1 MKKKKKESN
10 IDFGSYSDLFMVMSF
25 VFLFMYVVSTI
36 NTGITVI
43 QERHRSQSERK
54 RLETTVAKYERKI
67 DTELNEEQKKEYDH
81 LTAGLLKL
89 KEDAKIAREY
99 QEKMAQLAIQKEKE
113 LDEYQET
120 INAMMIDKLKS
131 RESIQEKDKIITK
144 VTTESE
150 NVIKNQ
156 ERAIA
161 SLKEDLEV
169 KTHIL
174 DEKTAEIKK
183 RTLEVETIEKRVI
196 ELRTKE
202 VLAKNQAKELQELS
216 NVLTKKELELAN
228 AKKMQTSL
236 QNEKDSVVEN
246 SKAQLQKIQ
255 QERDSQARNAHAEFA
270 RLNDEKASI
279 KAQGQADLEQFK
291 KEKDLELAG
300 LKTKYLKATEGLRK
314 EIAVSLAGK
323 LSDSGLSASVNPST
337 GDVTVHFKNAYYD
350 YNSSVLKEAMKEEL
364 KVFIPLYAKSLFEN
378 KKYASSISS
387 VEIIGS
393 ASPSFKGKYV
403 NPRSMASADEKQAM
417 NYNMDLSYRRAKGI
431 FEYTFL
437 TNELAFEHK
446 DEILHLIKVSGTG
459 YLQAMDELVSLP
471 EASQDQKK
479 GFCGTY
485 NCEVFQ
491 KVTLR
496 FNLKDKVANK

>member
-1 MKKKKKESN
+1 MSDKKRMKKKKKESN

-67 DTELNEEQKKEYDH
+67 ETELNDEQKKEYEH

-113 LDEYQET
+113 LDVYQET
-120 INAMMIDKLKS
+120 INAMMVDKLKS
-131 RESIQEKDKIITK
+131 SESIREKDKIITK

-169 KTHIL
+169 KVQIL

-183 RTLEVETIEKRVI
+183 RTLEVENIEKRVT

-202 VLAKNQAKELQELS
+202 VLAKNQAKELQDLS
-216 NVLTKKELELAN
+216 TVLASKEHELEN
-228 AKKMQTSL
+228 AKKIHANL
-236 QNEKDSVVEN
+236 QNEKDS
-246 SKAQLQKIQ
+246 
-255 QERDSQARNAHAEFA
+255 QAKTANAELA
-270 RLNDEKASI
+270 RLNNEKASI
-279 KAQGQADLEQFK
+279 KAQGLADLENFK
-291 KEKDLELAG
+291 KTKDLELAG
-300 LKTKYLKATEGLRK
+300 LKNKYLKATEGLRK

-323 LSDSGLSASVNPST
+323 LRDSGLSASVNPST

-350 YNSSVLKEAMKEEL
+350 YNSSVLKDAMKEEL

-437 TNELAFEHK
+437 TNELAFDHK